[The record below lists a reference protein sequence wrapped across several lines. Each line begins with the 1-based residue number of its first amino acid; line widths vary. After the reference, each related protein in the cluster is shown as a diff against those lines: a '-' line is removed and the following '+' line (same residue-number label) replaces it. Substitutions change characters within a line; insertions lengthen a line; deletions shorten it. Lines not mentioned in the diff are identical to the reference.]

1 MKERYAEA
9 CSAYLAEFIKT
20 ETRGKM
26 SFTGWY
32 HFIDDPDYKKVG
44 VVATAQILI
53 LIKDCMLDVT
63 FDCNPMLQSLLD
75 MQNPDGG
82 WSYKSNI
89 WDSATEPT
97 ALSVQALLLWRDTL
111 SEKAAETIQKGVS
124 WLLKYKNDAGLWG
137 PIKKRERK
145 SFIYFSCI
153 ALRCLHRVLNAS
165 PAIVAGPLLEQLE
178 SALSNG
184 CDSLL
189 KAFHN
194 SDFQCGWGSTEKG
207 KATLFHTAYSI
218 VTLLEIDPEY
228 AKKHA
233 VMKSVAFLSDAEIN
247 DCKEG
252 VDSPFQNG
260 MHEIYQSGK
269 QRLSHVHSVD
279 TYVLL
284 ALLYGGSEEIK
295 PMLIERCKYYFTCA
309 ERTNWNYQGFV
320 TFWRLY
326 DIVRLCHKC
335 TEFMSGRR
343 DIPMKHFKI
352 ALTFAG
358 ESRGLVEQI
367 ADKLAKRFCKEEI
380 LYDRFHEADFARPGL
395 YTYLQDLY
403 HDNSDLIVVFLCDEY
418 SQKPWC
424 VGEWR
429 AVLDILNRFE
439 YEKIMYVYVGKDD
452 IKSIRLP
459 GFYASE
465 DGCIDA
471 NTHSPQEIFEL
482 IIKRYES
489 TCIVPDREKMY

>member
-1 MKERYAEA
+1 MDEIKMKERYIEA

-20 ETRGKM
+20 ETRGKTT
-26 SFTGWY
+26 FTGWY
-32 HFIDDPDYKKVG
+32 HFIDDPAYKTVG
-44 VVATAQILI
+44 VVATAQMLI

-63 FDCNPMLQSLLD
+63 FDCDPILQSLLN

-89 WDSATEPT
+89 LASATEPT
-97 ALSVQALLLWRDTL
+97 ALSVQALLLWRDVL
-111 SEKAAETIQKGVS
+111 SEKAAEAIQKGVS

-137 PIKKRERK
+137 PIKKREKK

-165 PAIVAGPLLEQLE
+165 PAIAEGPLLEQME
-178 SALSNG
+178 SALNKG
-184 CDSLL
+184 CNSLL

-194 SDFQCGWGSTEKG
+194 SVFQCGWGSTANGE
-207 KATLFHTAYSI
+207 ATLFHTAYSV

-233 VMKSVAFLSDAEIN
+233 VIKSVAFLSDVTIS
-247 DCKEG
+247 DCKESKDPLFRDG
-252 VDSPFQNG
+252 V
-260 MHEIYQSGK
+260 HEIYQSGR
-269 QRLSHVHSVD
+269 QRLSHTHSVD

-284 ALLYGGSEEIK
+284 ALLYGSSEEIS
-295 PMLIERCKYYFTCA
+295 PVFIEKCKYYFTCA
-309 ERTNWNYQGFV
+309 ERTNWSYQGFV
-320 TFWRLY
+320 TSWRLY
-326 DIVRLCHKC
+326 DIIHLCHKC
-335 TEFMSGRR
+335 TESTKGSAGK
-343 DIPMKHFKI
+343 PMKHFKI

-358 ESRGLVEQI
+358 ESRDLVEKI
-367 ADKLAKRFCKEEI
+367 ADKLAKRFRKEEI

-395 YTYLQDLY
+395 NTYLQSLY
-403 HDNSDLIVVFLCDEY
+403 HDHSDLIVVFLCDKY

-429 AVLDILNRFE
+429 AVLDILNHFE
-439 YEKIMYVYVGKDD
+439 YEKIMYVYVGKED
-452 IKSIRLP
+452 IESIRLP

-465 DGCIDA
+465 DGYIDA
-471 NTHSPQEIFEL
+471 NTHSHQEIFEL

-489 TCIVPDREKMY
+489 TCSS